1 NVQLGQALG
10 YRLDGPALAVDEWQA
25 GSLPDHYAAGECTG
39 FGGSELALV
48 EGAIAG
54 HAAVDERD
62 AARRLWPRRRRW
74 QGFADTLA
82 RHFALRAE
90 LRELAEADT
99 LVCRCEDVPLASV
112 QPACPAS
119 AAKGT
124 SSQRQTRVSASASS
138 RSSARRAKC
147 RARVSAKPCQRRRR
161 GH

>member
-1 NVQLGQALG
+1 WQAAGLFARSYRADSYVLAALGEERLEAVRLREGGRVREIACERLACGFGLVPNVQLGQALG

-74 QGFADTLA
+74 QGFAD
-82 RHFALRAE
+82 
-90 LRELAEADT
+90 
-99 LVCRCEDVPLASV
+99 
-112 QPACPAS
+112 
-119 AAKGT
+119 
-124 SSQRQTRVSASASS
+124 
-138 RSSARRAKC
+138 
-147 RARVSAKPCQRRRR
+147 
-161 GH
+161 